1 MQSEYSYNQKV
12 YKINQVYFSTSNTMQ
27 SWECSSCTFRHQ
39 AHAPRCV
46 MCHELRISREQMRD
60 FIIGGNKSTGTTSN
74 TSTTNILLPPSSSKS
89 IMKQPPSSSVSSY
102 PLASI
107 ENVIPINEISAA
119 TNLYNKKH
127 STTNIPTATGN
138 IPTSTYST
146 HHLAANA
153 PTMSTVMQRSSIA
166 PVMITRNPYHLKKP
180 LSSGGNVSIT
190 MSTTNPHTTST
201 NNSNPSIIRNAS
213 PNLSKSTVPFQS
225 DTTSDPSQSINPSN
239 DNITVVAAVTVA
251 RNTVPTTINKR
262 PRTSAVT
269 ISSTG
274 KLIPP
279 PSSNNNKK
287 VRKRPKSLTKAIV
300 LPYQPGPVPLAME
313 YADTWIYPVVDAYP
327 KRQYQY
333 DITTAAI
340 QQNTLVSLP
349 TGLGKTLIAAVVLY
363 NFYRWYPTG
372 KILFLAPTLPL
383 VDQQVQAC
391 YEIMGIPAA
400 DTALLTGKVPAEQRT
415 NIWQERRVFF
425 CTPQTV
431 QRDLEANRC
440 DALKVVCVVLDEAHK
455 STGEYA
461 YCKVISHLEQ
471 AGAKF
476 RVVGLSATP
485 GTSIKAVQQVIN
497 VLRINRVEA
506 RSDNDS
512 DVKQYIHDRQT
523 DVVVVKGMDTT
534 NEVENKLNEI
544 IGPLMDIL
552 RKRNVILPQFTDHK
566 AISSYTLLKCQ
577 SFILK
582 QPQNQRDNAAIGY
595 LSASICFLQIRTDLH
610 KHGIGTVRSKLLKLQ
625 TERPRGPLATIVK
638 GETFQALWD
647 EVDKVSC
654 NPNAI
659 DNNLEDKYKNNPKLK
674 KLCEILMDHFEK
686 SKAAST
692 SSRVIVFSQFRT
704 SVSEIVDVLNENKP
718 LIRARHFVGQGKSGA
733 GSGGG
738 TKKVA
743 AKKTSG
749 GEELA
754 HPQQQQHLMDGMKQD
769 EQKDVIQRFKE
780 GMYNTLVCTS
790 IGEEGR
796 KLFLS
801 EKLCVATVTQHF
813 SYYLPIF

>member
-1 MQSEYSYNQKV
+1 
-12 YKINQVYFSTSNTMQ
+12 MQ

-46 MCHELRISREQMRD
+46 MCNELRVSREQMRD
-60 FIIGGNKSTGTTSN
+60 FIIGRSITTTTS
-74 TSTTNILLPPSSSKS
+74 SSS
-89 IMKQPPSSSVSSY
+89 MNQPQSSSISVPSF

-107 ENVIPINEISAA
+107 ENVISNETNAVDIASNICTKKYTIPTTA
-119 TNLYNKKH
+119 TNASK
-127 STTNIPTATGN
+127 TT
-138 IPTSTYST
+138 
-146 HHLAANA
+146 
-153 PTMSTVMQRSSIA
+153 VKRSLIA
-166 PVMITRNPYHLKKP
+166 PITRNPYHSKP
-180 LSSGGNVSIT
+180 LRLSSGNTPT
-190 MSTTNPHTTST
+190 MSTPHTIH
-201 NNSNPSIIRNAS
+201 N
-213 PNLSKSTVPFQS
+213 
-225 DTTSDPSQSINPSN
+225 QSIHLPHNQSKPTVLQSNTVGSNHNFKPSN
-239 DNITVVAAVTVA
+239 ENITTVSVA
-251 RNTVPTTINKR
+251 RNIVPSTNNKR
-262 PRTSAVT
+262 PRTLATVT
-269 ISSTG
+269 TSSTG
-274 KLIPP
+274 KLIP
-279 PSSNNNKK
+279 STTKQI
-287 VRKRPKSLTKAIV
+287 RKRPKSLLKTII

-313 YADTWIYPVVDAYP
+313 YSDTWIYPVVAAYP

-333 DITTAAI
+333 DITCTAI
-340 QQNTLVSLP
+340 KQNTLVSLP

-372 KILFLAPTLPL
+372 KVLFLAPTLPL

-461 YCKVISHLEQ
+461 YCKVISHLEK

-497 VLRINRVEA
+497 VLRINCVEA
-506 RSDNDS
+506 RSDNDP

-577 SFILK
+577 SFIMN

-595 LSASICFLQIRTDLH
+595 LSASICFFQIRTDLH
-610 KHGIGTVRSKLLKLQ
+610 KHGIGTVRSKLLKLKND
-625 TERPRGPLATIVK
+625 RPRGPLATIVK

-654 NPNAI
+654 NPNAV

-674 KLCEILMDHFEK
+674 KLCEILVDHFEK

-704 SVSEIVDVLNENKP
+704 SVSEIVDVLNESKP
-718 LIRARHFVGQGKSGA
+718 LIRARHFIGQGKSGA
-733 GSGGG
+733 GSG
-738 TKKVA
+738 TKTT
-743 AKKTSG
+743 KTSG
-749 GEELA
+749 GEE
-754 HPQQQQHLMDGMKQD
+754 PQQQQQLMDGMKQG
-769 EQKDVIQRFKE
+769 EQKNVIQRFKE

-796 KLFLS
+796 KFIFIS
-801 EKLCVATVTQHF
+801 EPLRCTRVT
-813 SYYLPIF
+813 YY